1 MLVICIKLI
10 NVIKDVKFINN
21 FFFLGGT
28 IFGFVFVSSFLFYWY
43 ICVCY
48 LLNFFVLINL
58 ILYYMNEIVRYYCII
73 GYLSIVN
80 INRVCFILIGS
91 FLVSEC
97 YSYFYV
103 FFWYF
108 SFFYI

>member
-10 NVIKDVKFINN
+10 NVNNDVKFIDN

-48 LLNFFVLINL
+48 VFIKFFCIN
-58 ILYYMNEIVRYYCII
+58 
-73 GYLSIVN
+73 
-80 INRVCFILIGS
+80 
-91 FLVSEC
+91 
-97 YSYFYV
+97 
-103 FFWYF
+103 
-108 SFFYI
+108 